1 MTTITG
7 PARFASSVAA
17 RPRARVQPQ
26 AWIGVT
32 AWLLYSGL
40 VFVVQKHAAIP
51 YPEWGNTAANL
62 WQAADVS
69 LIAGGV
75 LMALLTGLLGWWKP
89 VLFDGSRARLAWAW
103 IVPIA
108 MIALTA
114 LGLIATD
121 YSAIGPEFLLT
132 AVILGVLVG
141 FAEEM
146 MARGVLLT
154 GLRAR
159 LGERSVWLLTS
170 LMFGVFHLI
179 NLALGAPAIGA
190 AQVVTAGLSGSIF
203 YVARRLSGTLL
214 VPMLLHGAWDF
225 MTFVQDKAPAFEAH
239 SDLIVIV
246 GLVSLIAAWK
256 LTADPYRSPARPA
269 SLLTNIYEGV
279 PS

>member
-1 MTTITG
+1 MTTTTG
-7 PARFASSVAA
+7 PARLASGATARSILRVA
-17 RPRARVQPQ
+17 PQ

-62 WQAADVS
+62 WRAADVS
-69 LIAGGV
+69 LVAGGV

-89 VLFDGSRARLAWAW
+89 VLFDRSRARLAWAW

-121 YSAIGPEFLLT
+121 YSAIAPEFLLT
-132 AVILGVLVG
+132 AIILGVLVG

-170 LMFGVFHLI
+170 LMFGAFHI
-179 NLALGAPAIGA
+179 VNLALGAPAIGA
-190 AQVVTAGLSGSIF
+190 VQVITAGLSGSIF
-203 YVARRLSGTLL
+203 YVARRLSGTLVL
-214 VPMLLHGAWDF
+214 PMLLHGAWDF
-225 MTFVQDKAPAFEAH
+225 MTFVQGKAPAFGAH

-256 LTADPYRSPARPA
+256 LTADPYRSQARPA
-269 SLLTNIYEGV
+269 SLPTNIYEGE

>member
-1 MTTITG
+1 MTATTG
-7 PARFASSVAA
+7 PVRLASSVTA
-17 RPRARVQPQ
+17 RSGARVQPQ
-26 AWIGVT
+26 VWIGVT

-51 YPEWGNTAANL
+51 YPEWGSSAANL

-89 VLFDGSRARLAWAW
+89 VLFDRSRARLAWAW

-108 MIALTA
+108 MTALTV

-121 YSAIGPEFLLT
+121 YSAIGPEFLL
-132 AVILGVLVG
+132 AALILGLLVG

-170 LMFGVFHLI
+170 LMFGAFHLI
-179 NLALGAPAIGA
+179 NLALGAPAIGVV
-190 AQVVTAGLSGSIF
+190 QVVTAGLSGS
-203 YVARRLSGTLL
+203 
-214 VPMLLHGAWDF
+214 
-225 MTFVQDKAPAFEAH
+225 
-239 SDLIVIV
+239 
-246 GLVSLIAAWK
+246 
-256 LTADPYRSPARPA
+256 
-269 SLLTNIYEGV
+269 
-279 PS
+279 